1 MSCGSSDISE
11 EICTYCGAVVVAKS
25 LADLNKVD
33 QSSLNLFKVNS
44 DTSSLDNLTH
54 DDMSSAFLT
63 QILVMLKRGQWNDAI
78 AISSKARLKIPQ
90 AIEFMEYHLVSLIAG
105 NELRHLNLNEVRDIV
120 STLHKVDA
128 KNERGK
134 NLCGYLINCVNIIWS
149 EPNKLRFF
157 EHEAWESDDEVTAV
171 SQFFDDERLIRAGL
185 IFEEPGKAKVVILP
199 KHVKLKEK
207 IFTIVKQT
215 DEEIQEMYKVYK
227 IEQDQLLELINKEQN
242 QVTIDA
248 ILELFNSL
256 ENRSEKYFLEATGQD
271 SGSDPDSPFS
281 TLQRAILAKVPT
293 VPMFGGKLS
302 SKFVGRIRYKIEDEQ
317 KLIEKSSTFLS

>member
-1 MSCGSSDISE
+1 
-11 EICTYCGAVVVAKS
+11 
-25 LADLNKVD
+25 
-33 QSSLNLFKVNS
+33 
-44 DTSSLDNLTH
+44 
-54 DDMSSAFLT
+54 MSSAFLT

-171 SQFFDDERLIRAGL
+171 SQFFDDERLVRAGL
-185 IFEEPGKAKVVILP
+185 IFEETGKAKVVILP
-199 KHVKLKEK
+199 KHVKLREK
-207 IFTIVKQT
+207 IVTIVKQT
-215 DEEIQEMYKVYK
+215 DQEIQEIYKKHK
-227 IEQDQLLELINKEQN
+227 IEQVQLLELINKEQN

-248 ILELFNSL
+248 IRDFVNSL

-271 SGSDPDSPFS
+271 SDSDPNGPFS
-281 TLQRAILAKVPT
+281 KAQMAILSQVPT
-293 VPMFGGKLS
+293 VPMFGGKTS
-302 SKFVGRIRYKIEDEQ
+302 SKVIGQIRNKIENER
-317 KLIEKSSTFLS
+317 KLIEQSSTFLL